1 MELVVKHGSVL
12 SILVLFSI
20 NVSENLLVETFGQ
33 VVLIIYI
40 TYLYVCMYHV
50 YIIYAYTYHVSRV
63 RVHVPD
69 PDNGGL
75 KAPICMSGRGRSCLA
90 RLLNL
95 GCLG

>member
-1 MELVVKHGSVL
+1 MKHGSVL

-40 TYLYVCMYHV
+40 TYLDVCMNHV
-50 YIIYAYTYHVSRV
+50 YIIYAYTYVSRV

-69 PDNGGL
+69 PINGGL

>member
-1 MELVVKHGSVL
+1 
-12 SILVLFSI
+12 
-20 NVSENLLVETFGQ
+20 
-33 VVLIIYI
+33 
-40 TYLYVCMYHV
+40 MYHV

-69 PDNGGL
+69 PINGGL